1 MSDSLRPHELQ
12 HSRLLCPPLSPRVCS
27 NSCPLGW
34 WSYPTV
40 SSSVTSFSSC
50 LSHIYWKHPQ
60 VPSWVKL
67 LLIVQIKQYW
77 EPVNYNSNFC
87 SRKILFADLPI
98 EIYIWILGLTDLKS
112 GNDLINHLILK
123 MGFRGGS
130 DSKKKKKKSYC
141 NAENLG
147 SVPGLGRSPGE
158 ENGYPLLLAW
168 KFHGQRSLMC
178 FSPWGHKESDTTEW
192 LTLSL
197 FSI

>member
-130 DSKKKKKKSYC
+130 DSKKKKKILLQCRK
-141 NAENLG
+141 
-147 SVPGLGRSPGE
+147 PG
-158 ENGYPLLLAW
+158 
-168 KFHGQRSLMC
+168 
-178 FSPWGHKESDTTEW
+178 FSPWLGKIPWRREW
-192 LTLSL
+192 LPTPSCLEISWTEEPDVL
-197 FSI
+197 